1 MRPVLLR
8 MLGVGLVAKVDV
20 NQYIKWAA
28 EKPTRSVKIEVENRN
43 EIKVWVYDQEI
54 GTGMYAVI
62 YGRTIPADQIDLL
75 AYREEGEKRQYEA
88 LKRKFEGGNS

>member
-1 MRPVLLR
+1 M
-8 MLGVGLVAKVDV
+8 AKVDV

-54 GTGMYAVI
+54 GTGCMRSFTA
-62 YGRTIPADQIDLL
+62 GRFQLIRSTRWHTERKARS
-75 AYREEGEKRQYEA
+75 ANTEA
-88 LKRKFEGGNS
+88 LKRKLREAILNGLHG